1 MTAYG
6 GNTIFLVC
14 NLEHKMPC
22 RRQEF
27 DLGTLYYIH
36 VHIFPNVHL
45 SLYIHV
51 GVT

>member
-1 MTAYG
+1 MVVIQFFWYVTWSIRCHVG
-6 GNTIFLVC
+6 
-14 NLEHKMPC
+14 
-22 RRQEF
+22 RQEF